1 MLLAIFIV
9 SLVIGFPAGIILIL
23 KDYKKERT
31 ALFKWGV
38 TLMVI
43 PIILLSILMIKAY
56 LKTP

>member
-23 KDYKKERT
+23 KDDKKER
-31 ALFKWGV
+31 AARFKWGV

>member
-23 KDYKKERT
+23 KDDKRERT
-31 ALFKWGV
+31 ARFKWGV
-38 TLMVI
+38 ALMVI